1 MDSFFTKVL
10 ILVQM
15 GEVIILIYFCLN
27 LKLLQMKTQII
38 FIISIVLLF
47 SCKPSTSNSDVEY
60 EVIVKADG
68 VYDGLR
74 AYLLKTENGRN
85 KTATD
90 TAIVFNGAFRFKGN
104 IKGAE
109 MRTLTIDGVRGQ
121 TSFFIEPGLINVKIY
136 KDSIHTSKVEGT
148 YNNSVFNDYKNKYQ
162 EKIEAVEAIKTE
174 FLNSKQDVEVLKKL
188 QTTGDS
194 LRSQLKNFGYEF
206 IETNNNS
213 DFSLYIL
220 DGLTS
225 QKGFDLELADS
236 AFKTIETSIKTKNES
251 NQLISNR
258 IKQKIESSPNK
269 GKIKIGMQAPDF
281 SAPNPEG
288 KQVTLS
294 DIKGKV
300 TIVDFWAS
308 WCKPCRIENPNL
320 VKLYDKYHSK
330 GLEIISVS
338 LERGNQKGFW
348 IEAIKKDQL
357 RWYNVSN
364 LKFWQDP
371 IAQAYSVNSIPATFI
386 LDENGVLIAE
396 RLRGAELEAK
406 IKNLLE

>member
-1 MDSFFTKVL
+1 
-10 ILVQM
+10 
-15 GEVIILIYFCLN
+15 
-27 LKLLQMKTQII
+27 MKTQII

-47 SCKPSTSNSDVEY
+47 SCKPSTSNSDTEY

-85 KTATD
+85 RTATD
-90 TAIVFNGAFRFKGN
+90 TAIVFNGGFRFKGD

-109 MRTLTIDGVRGQ
+109 MRAITIDGVRGQ
-121 TSFFIEPGLINVKIY
+121 TSIFIEPGIINVEIY
-136 KDSIHTSKVEGT
+136 KDSIYTSKVEGT

-162 EKIEAVEAIKTE
+162 EKIEAVETVNAE

-188 QTTGDS
+188 QTKRDS

-236 AFKTIETSIKTKNES
+236 AFKTIETSIKTKSET
-251 NQLISNR
+251 NQLISSR

-338 LERGNQKGFW
+338 LERGNQKAFW

-371 IAQAYSVNSIPATFI
+371 IAKAYSVNSIPATFI

-396 RLRGAELEAK
+396 RLRGTELEAK
-406 IKNLLE
+406 IKSLLE

>member
-1 MDSFFTKVL
+1 
-10 ILVQM
+10 
-15 GEVIILIYFCLN
+15 
-27 LKLLQMKTQII
+27 MKTQLI

-47 SCKPSTSNSDVEY
+47 GCKPSTSNSDTEY

-85 KTATD
+85 RTATD
-90 TAIVFNGAFRFKGN
+90 TAIVFNGVFHFKGD

-109 MRTLTIDGVRGQ
+109 MRALTIDGVRGQ
-121 TSFFIEPGLINVKIY
+121 TSIFIEPGIINVEIY
-136 KDSIHTSKVEGT
+136 KDSIYTSKVEGT

-236 AFKTIETSIKTKNES
+236 AFKTIETSIKTKSET
-251 NQLISNR
+251 NQLIASR

-338 LERGNQKGFW
+338 LERGNQKAFW

-357 RWYNVSN
+357 NWYNVSN

-406 IKNLLE
+406 IKSLLE

>member
-1 MDSFFTKVL
+1 
-10 ILVQM
+10 
-15 GEVIILIYFCLN
+15 
-27 LKLLQMKTQII
+27 MKTQII

-136 KDSIHTSKVEGT
+136 KDRIHTSKVEGT

>member
-1 MDSFFTKVL
+1 
-10 ILVQM
+10 
-15 GEVIILIYFCLN
+15 
-27 LKLLQMKTQII
+27 MKTQII
-38 FIISIVLLF
+38 FIISIALLF

-371 IAQAYSVNSIPATFI
+371 IAQTYSVNSIPATFI

>member
-136 KDSIHTSKVEGT
+136 KDRIHTSKVEGT

>member
-1 MDSFFTKVL
+1 
-10 ILVQM
+10 
-15 GEVIILIYFCLN
+15 
-27 LKLLQMKTQII
+27 MKTQII
-38 FIISIVLLF
+38 FIISIALLF
-47 SCKPSTSNSDVEY
+47 SCKPSTSNSDSEY

-85 KTATD
+85 RTATD
-90 TAIVFNGAFRFKGN
+90 TAIIFNSVFRFKGD

-109 MRTLTIDGVRGQ
+109 MRAITIDGVRGQ
-121 TSFFIEPGLINVKIY
+121 TSIFIEAGLINVEIY

-162 EKIEAVEAIKTE
+162 EKIEAVETVNAE
-174 FLNSKQDVEVLKKL
+174 FLNSKQDLEVLKKL
-188 QTTGDS
+188 QTKRDS

-225 QKGFDLELADS
+225 QKGFDFELADS
-236 AFKTIETSIKTKNES
+236 AFKTIKTSIKTKNES

-258 IKQKIESSPNK
+258 IKQKIENSPNK

-338 LERGNQKGFW
+338 LERGNQKAFW

-357 RWYNVSN
+357 SWYNVSN

-386 LDENGVLIAE
+386 LDENGALIAE

-406 IKNLLE
+406 IKSLLE

>member
-1 MDSFFTKVL
+1 
-10 ILVQM
+10 
-15 GEVIILIYFCLN
+15 
-27 LKLLQMKTQII
+27 MKTQLI

-47 SCKPSTSNSDVEY
+47 GCKPSTSNSDTEY

-85 KTATD
+85 RTATD
-90 TAIVFNGAFRFKGN
+90 TAIVFNGVFHFKGD

-109 MRTLTIDGVRGQ
+109 MRALTIDGVRGQ
-121 TSFFIEPGLINVKIY
+121 TSIFIEPGIINVEIY
-136 KDSIHTSKVEGT
+136 KDSIYTSKVEGT

-162 EKIEAVEAIKTE
+162 EKIEAVETVNAE

-188 QTTGDS
+188 QTKRDS

-236 AFKTIETSIKTKNES
+236 AFKTIETSIKTKSET
-251 NQLISNR
+251 NQLIASR

-338 LERGNQKGFW
+338 LERGNQKAFW

-357 RWYNVSN
+357 NWYNVSN

-406 IKNLLE
+406 IKSLLE